1 MNNKSI
7 KFNALLNGIRTVL
20 NLIFPL
26 ITFPYISR
34 VLAVDEIGKYNFSNS
49 IVTYFLLFAVLGID
63 KYAVREGSKYRCNRK
78 EISNF
83 ASEIFSLNI
92 ISTIIAYIL
101 LFVYLFLSKKAS
113 LYQSCILILS
123 LQIFFT
129 TLGTEWL
136 FSIFED
142 YTFITIR
149 SIAFKL
155 VSIVL
160 LFLFVRKEGDSLI
173 YTWITVF
180 ASVGSNILNFIYA
193 KKFCDIRIR
202 LFDLDW
208 KRMLSPVLIIFA
220 SNVAIQIYVNADI
233 TMLGYI
239 QGDYMVGIY
248 SVSSKIY
255 AMVKSV
261 FAAMLVV
268 TIPRFSLY
276 AGKKMKEEYKELLND
291 VLNILLVFIIPA
303 MIGLVILGRDVI
315 LIIAGEKYLVA
326 NTSLSV
332 LSFSLI
338 FALLSSLL
346 NQCVL
351 LPYLRERV
359 FLKSSFISATLNIVL
374 NLFFIPKYGCVGA
387 AITTLISEMMMVII
401 NIMGSKDILLEFIY
415 KKDILNN
422 IYSVLVG
429 SIIVAGVC
437 LASVKL
443 IQNMMFQM
451 LAAVVGSVVFYF
463 VFLVCIKNKIIMTY
477 LNNRSRSS
485 KEMHK

>member
-1 MNNKSI
+1 
-7 KFNALLNGIRTVL
+7 
-20 NLIFPL
+20 
-26 ITFPYISR
+26 
-34 VLAVDEIGKYNFSNS
+34 
-49 IVTYFLLFAVLGID
+49 
-63 KYAVREGSKYRCNRK
+63 
-78 EISNF
+78 
-83 ASEIFSLNI
+83 
-92 ISTIIAYIL
+92 
-101 LFVYLFLSKKAS
+101 
-113 LYQSCILILS
+113 
-123 LQIFFT
+123 
-129 TLGTEWL
+129 
-136 FSIFED
+136 
-142 YTFITIR
+142 
-149 SIAFKL
+149 
-155 VSIVL
+155 
-160 LFLFVRKEGDSLI
+160 
-173 YTWITVF
+173 
-180 ASVGSNILNFIYA
+180 
-193 KKFCDIRIR
+193 
-202 LFDLDW
+202 
-208 KRMLSPVLIIFA
+208 
-220 SNVAIQIYVNADI
+220 
-233 TMLGYI
+233 
-239 QGDYMVGIY
+239 
-248 SVSSKIY
+248 
-255 AMVKSV
+255 
-261 FAAMLVV
+261 
-268 TIPRFSLY
+268 
-276 AGKKMKEEYKELLND
+276 MKEEYKELLND